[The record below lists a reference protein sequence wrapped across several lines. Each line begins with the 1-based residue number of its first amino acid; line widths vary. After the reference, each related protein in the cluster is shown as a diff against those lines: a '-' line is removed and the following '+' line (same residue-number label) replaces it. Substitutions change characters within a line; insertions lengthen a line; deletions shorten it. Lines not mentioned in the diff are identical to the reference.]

1 MTGANSIEEIPNIA
15 DLYDKNCPTDLTD
28 HFSEIYESEWANA
41 LKELI
46 DQKSKTEEEAIR
58 ILFDIFQVLN
68 YKCVRYSIYK
78 LILQTMKVSFTGKSK
93 TKYVSAF
100 FVDFSFYIYIDMI

>member
-1 MTGANSIEEIPNIA
+1 MTGVYSIEKIPNID
-15 DLYDKNCPTDLTD
+15 DLYDKNCPTDLAD
-28 HFSEIYESEWANA
+28 HFSEMYESEWADA

-78 LILQTMKVSFTGKSK
+78 LILQTMEVNFTCKSK
-93 TKYVSAF
+93 TKYVSTINIF
-100 FVDFSFYIYIDMI
+100 CIFR